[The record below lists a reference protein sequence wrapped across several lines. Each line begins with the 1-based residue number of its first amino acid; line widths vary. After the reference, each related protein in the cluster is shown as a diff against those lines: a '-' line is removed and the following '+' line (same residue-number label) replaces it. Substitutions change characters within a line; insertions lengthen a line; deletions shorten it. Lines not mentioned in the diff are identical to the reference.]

1 MEVRDKKPSQLSHAP
16 GNKSIC
22 WKQINMVQLIDMH
35 MYVQLFAMFG
45 LLLSFLLLCH
55 WHKASCGYV

>member
-1 MEVRDKKPSQLSHAP
+1 MEIRNKKPSQLSHAP

-45 LLLSFLLLCH
+45 LL
-55 WHKASCGYV
+55 